1 MAVTNGWGQGVIN
14 NTNGWGKLATNNIGA
29 GSVYE
34 NSASGDT
41 VLVAPSAPSFAS
53 TRSFNFDGVDNY
65 MTAEIPVDAFKVATI
80 RSFSFWVKINTLN
93 TFTPLFSDTSNSGS
107 LFRRSNGFGVQSG
120 RLRWALESLNVSN
133 AVYIDTE
140 KVDGTGT
147 APNIGDGNWHHV
159 AVYNSVDSHTNK
171 ANIVNSKIYL
181 DGNKLTNFTVNDG
194 SASVRGMTGGNIAFG
209 GGNTN
214 GFSAQV
220 YLDGLIDEFAYFT
233 NYELTD
239 SDVTAIY
246 GTGVPNNLNDLST
259 PPTAWY
265 RMGENANYKSPQWLM
280 PENSNKDK
288 FSNYSFEFDG
298 VDDFIDVGNPTELQ
312 ITGALSI
319 SAWVKFTGNTAPIVS
334 KYESGSASRPKSFGL
349 EGDRSGSNHSPKFF
363 IFNSGT
369 IYETPASVKVVD
381 DGNWH
386 HLLAVFNP
394 STYLRL
400 YIDGNLEQ
408 ENTTSI
414 PATIDN
420 DAADFSIGAIKSV
433 GNPITFF
440 SGNIDEVA
448 VWNSDQSSN
457 VASIYNSGVPNDITS
472 LNPVAWYRMGEQATW
487 DGSKWTL
494 IDQGTGSNNAES
506 VNMTESDRQT
516 DVPT

>member
-1 MAVTNGWGQGVIN
+1 MLPSG
-14 NTNGWGKLATNNIGA
+14 ATV
-29 GSVYE
+29 SP
-34 NSASGDT
+34 T
-41 VLVAPSAPSFAS
+41 PPAPSFAS

-65 MTAEIPVDAFKVATI
+65 MTAPIPVDAFKVATI

-181 DGNKLTNFTVNDG
+181 DGNKLTNFTVNNG

-265 RMGENANYKSPQWLM
+265 RCGENANYKSPQWLM
-280 PENSNKDK
+280 PENSNFANSR

-298 VDDFIDVGNPTELQ
+298 VDDFINTNFILDVTSNF
-312 ITGALSI
+312 SV
-319 SAWVKFTGNTAPIVS
+319 SAWINVDSPTNT
-334 KYESGSASRPKSFGL
+334 KYHILGTREEATSASTSKGFTFQLNSSREVHARIFTTT
-349 EGDRSGSNHSPKFF
+349 SN
-363 IFNSGT
+363 ITQVNAGVVTSGT
-369 IYETPASVKVVD
+369 WANVALTYVASSKTLKIFLNGTEVGSTTGTAAGVTSP
-381 DGNWH
+381 DGMGIGRV
-386 HLLAVFNP
+386 ATGGSYSYF
-394 STYLRL
+394 
-400 YIDGNLEQ
+400 DG
-408 ENTTSI
+408 
-414 PATIDN
+414 
-420 DAADFSIGAIKSV
+420 K
-433 GNPITFF
+433 
-440 SGNIDEVA
+440 IDEVSVFNTALSSSEVSSIYGIGVPSTISGA
-448 VWNSDQSSN
+448 VAHWRMGEEATFSTNWTIPDQVGSSDGISSN
-457 VASIYNSGVPNDITS
+457 VTIEDRVGDAPNSD
-472 LNPVAWYRMGEQATW
+472 
-487 DGSKWTL
+487 
-494 IDQGTGSNNAES
+494 NNAVS
-506 VNMTESDRQT
+506 FNMVEADRET